1 MRIAVLGA
9 GNVGGALSKAGVA
22 AGHQMVVS
30 ALHPEHAQQAASA
43 AGGLA
48 APSNS
53 EAVDRADIVILAV
66 PHTAVAGIADEL
78 SDALTG
84 KVVIDSTNPLNDTYS
99 DLVTTGVSA
108 AEELQQRLPGARVV
122 KAFNSIL
129 AGRHGNPVERDLPLD
144 AFIAGDDAAAKDR
157 VGELATSLGFR
168 AIDVGG
174 LRMARALE
182 EMAFLNISLNASHGW
197 AWQTGWKLVGPTVV
211 PDASGSTS
219 GGAR

>member
-9 GNVGGALSKAGVA
+9 GNAGGALSKAGVA
-22 AGHQMVVS
+22 AGHQVVVS
-30 ALHPEHAQQAASA
+30 AAHPKHAQQVAST

-48 APSNS
+48 ASSNA
-53 EAVDRADIVILAV
+53 EAVDRADVVILAV

-84 KVVIDSTNPLNDTYS
+84 KVVVDSTNPVNDTYS

-108 AEELQQRLPGARVV
+108 AEELQRRLPGAHVV

-144 AFIAGDDAAAKDR
+144 AFIAGDHAEAKDR
-157 VGELATSLGFR
+157 VG
-168 AIDVGG
+168 
-174 LRMARALE
+174 
-182 EMAFLNISLNASHGW
+182 
-197 AWQTGWKLVGPTVV
+197 
-211 PDASGSTS
+211 
-219 GGAR
+219 GARGDGLPQHQPEREPRLGVADRLEAGRPDRGAGRFPDDDLGRTGTAASRPPRGAGEAR

>member
-9 GNVGGALSKAGVA
+9 GNAGGALSKAGVA
-22 AGHQMVVS
+22 AGHQVVVS
-30 ALHPEHAQQAASA
+30 AAHPEHAQQVAST

-48 APSNS
+48 ASSNA
-53 EAVDRADIVILAV
+53 EAVDRADVVILAV

-78 SDALTG
+78 SAALTG
-84 KVVIDSTNPLNDTYS
+84 KVVVDSTNPVNDTYS

-108 AEELQQRLPGARVV
+108 AEELQRRLPGAHVV

-144 AFIAGDDAAAKDR
+144 AFIAGDHAAAKDT
-157 VGELATSLGFR
+157 VGELATSLGYR
-168 AIDVGG
+168 AIDAGS

-211 PDASGSTS
+211 PDASRTTT
-219 GGAR
+219 